1 MKKFICMFLLMV
13 IALLLLCGCGDSGN
27 SLSHTAPDTQP
38 DTGSTTQPDET
49 TDSVTTEQ
57 TETTEAIEETEPIE
71 ETDPTE
77 ETVYDPYPTVQIED
91 GRITVDGSKKTYRD
105 DGITFSFPVDWLG
118 FECRGEDGTS
128 YFFEDPTSDKSG
140 KFSFYL
146 TASYYIHERTTEAE
160 YLELYS
166 HSPELTD
173 VKIIS
178 LTKETLSGYECT
190 KVVASYKCEGTEYI
204 KIDYDY
210 VITGVRRY
218 DFSVTYPASERAT
231 DEPVFDAIIASVR
244 LDVQNDWERKIGG
257 TVSAGGE
264 GLNVRNGPSTTYN
277 ICGFVSDG
285 SRVEILQR
293 VIGDDGVLWGRTRK
307 GWICLRYV
315 IVDGEDPTIEKDPPS
330 EKEPDDPYAL
340 RDIDNNRLTIEGDK
354 KTYRDPGL
362 ALSFPVGWKGLTQSG
377 GDGSSL
383 FFRDPEVDTEVGLSV
398 YITLSDYA
406 RDWTEAEYLE
416 RFSYSDMND
425 VKIESFTKETLSG
438 YGCTKLVVSYVYM
451 GTEYVQTYYTHI
463 VTGARMYEF
472 TVTCLA
478 SEKQE
483 LEPVFAS
490 IIDSIVLSP
499 L

>member
-49 TDSVTTEQ
+49 TDNVTTEQ
-57 TETTEAIEETEPIE
+57 TEVTEVPEVTEPE
-71 ETDPTE
+71 VPDPTE
-77 ETVYDPYPTVQIED
+77 ETVYDPYPTLEIVD

-105 DGITFSFPVDWLG
+105 ERITFSFPADWTG
-118 FECRGEDGTS
+118 FECPHEDGTS

-190 KVVASYKCEGTEYI
+190 KVVASYKRDGKEYI
-204 KIDYDY
+204 EIDYDY
-210 VITGVRRY
+210 VITGISRY
-218 DFSVTYPASERAT
+218 DFTITYLVSESAAC
-231 DEPVFDAIIASVR
+231 EPVLEALTDSITLATPNEM
-244 LDVQNDWERKIGG
+244 DRKVSG

-293 VIGDDGVLWGRTRK
+293 MVGDDGVLWGRTRK
-307 GWICLRYV
+307 GWICMSYV

-340 RDIDNNRLTIEGDK
+340 RDIDDDRITIEGDK
-354 KTYRDPGL
+354 KTYRDAGL
-362 ALSFPVGWKGLTQSG
+362 ALSFPVVWKGLTQSG
-377 GDGSSL
+377 EDGSSL

>member
-1 MKKFICMFLLMV
+1 MEMKNLEKAMDIYAKLVTGEDIKRGGANGSLYDDYYGNAEVYEIVGIMLKKLNLNIYEYKESLFLSAGEGNRIFGYTNEELKKSMGLRYNRELYLCYFIMYE
-13 IALLLLCGCGDSGN
+13 ILLCFYSDS
-27 SLSHTAPDTQP
+27 
-38 DTGSTTQPDET
+38 
-49 TDSVTTEQ
+49 
-57 TETTEAIEETEPIE
+57 
-71 ETDPTE
+71 
-77 ETVYDPYPTVQIED
+77 
-91 GRITVDGSKKTYRD
+91 
-105 DGITFSFPVDWLG
+105 
-118 FECRGEDGTS
+118 
-128 YFFEDPTSDKSG
+128 
-140 KFSFYL
+140 
-146 TASYYIHERTTEAE
+146 ASYQF
-160 YLELYS
+160 
-166 HSPELTD
+166 
-173 VKIIS
+173 K
-178 LTKETLSGYECT
+178 
-190 KVVASYKCEGTEYI
+190 EYI

-210 VITGVRRY
+210 VITGISRY
-218 DFSVTYPASERAT
+218 DFTITYLVSESAAC
-231 DEPVFDAIIASVR
+231 EPVLEALTDSITLATPNEM
-244 LDVQNDWERKIGG
+244 DRKVSG

-264 GLNVRNGPSTTYN
+264 GLNVRNGPSPPYN

-293 VIGDDGVLWGRTRK
+293 MVGDDGVLWGRTRK
-307 GWICLRYV
+307 GWICMSYV
-315 IVDGEDPTIEKDPPS
+315 IVDGEDSTIEKDPPS

-340 RDIDNNRLTIEGDK
+340 RDIDDDRITIEGDK

-362 ALSFPVGWKGLTQSG
+362 VLSFPVEWKGLTQSG

-383 FFRDPEVDTEVGLSV
+383 FFRESEVDTTAGLSV